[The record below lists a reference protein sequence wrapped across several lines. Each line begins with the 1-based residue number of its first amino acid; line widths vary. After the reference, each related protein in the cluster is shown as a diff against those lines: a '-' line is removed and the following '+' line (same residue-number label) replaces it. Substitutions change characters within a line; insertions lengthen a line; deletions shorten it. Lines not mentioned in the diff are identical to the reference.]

1 MEKINR
7 AQAFANQEKAA
18 GYMLAK
24 KTLEI
29 NPHHPVIKQLLTQ
42 VKENDGDLDSDSA
55 EYTDLL
61 FNLALL
67 NSGFFIEDPT
77 IIHSPMQRL
86 LKLGFNLHK
95 DAQVEEIEIE
105 LSEEDEAEAEFEE
118 DVEGEEEVESLDEPE
133 DEAAPIEDL

>member
-1 MEKINR
+1 
-7 AQAFANQEKAA
+7 
-18 GYMLAK
+18 MLAK

-42 VKENDGDLDSDSA
+42 VKENDGELDSDSA

-77 IIHSPMQRL
+77 VIQSPMQRL
-86 LKLGFNLHK
+86 LKLGFGLHK
-95 DAQVEEIEIE
+95 DAQVEEIEVE
-105 LSEEDEAEAEFEE
+105 LSSEDEAEAEYEE
-118 DVEGEEEVESLDEPE
+118 DVEGEEEMESLDEPE